1 MDEYSSSRGLAALG
15 SGIGSG
21 AMYHED
27 TWHEH
32 TSRYTT
38 FLMSDIIPVSLLFN
52 SFKKFTLHI
61 HTTFST
67 IIMDVPGEDA
77 MRDHVTKTIAEK

>member
-38 FLMSDIIPVSLLFN
+38 FLMTDISLLDK
-52 SFKKFTLHI
+52 FKSQLQYLHT
-61 HTTFST
+61 HHTFST